1 MGNESQSREEASN
14 IIGRRIN
21 LIMMQN
27 SLHDAVHDWHRSVVS
42 YLAFNN
48 PSKLVEYALH
58 LGRIIAYPEL
68 DVIDEI
74 SKIDNIGRIIIQS
87 NKEISNTRP
96 TQIIAAMNNQLYK
109 IENFKGNRDDYY
121 NPSNNS

>member
-1 MGNESQSREEASN
+1 M
-14 IIGRRIN
+14 
-21 LIMMQN
+21 
-27 SLHDAVHDWHRSVVS
+27 S

-48 PSKLVEYALH
+48 PSKLAEYALH
-58 LGRIIAYPEL
+58 LARIIAYPEL

-121 NPSNNS
+121 NPSNSFLNIVLKRKLGIPITLSILYIRIDSTSKI